1 MIRIPLLCLAL
12 VACSSKSNNQQQGT
26 PTGSAAGSGSA
37 AAKPVEPQKPPTGT
51 APKITWTDTDG
62 EVLVATDGEM
72 LTAACGLTGK
82 VTPTEVTLAGDT
94 QPWNNLLR
102 DGRKYSL
109 PRLDWIVEVTD
120 KGMVSHKV
128 GGTETHLGTVT
139 GITGDAELQWFGAL
153 VVAAPMV
160 KHELALTSVD
170 GAFKL
175 SLGGAA
181 DLRAWEVKN
190 GTTPIAVRRR
200 ADPRP
205 VFTDK
210 PAFATDKVTVSIESP
225 GHYLVQVVRDDDAT
239 KAAFTSDTYRIN
251 ESDTGELWID
261 ATPQG
266 AKPLKPKPFAKL
278 VGRQKCRAHDQAI
291 AALIWSFVAS
301 KSGHDVAF

>member
-1 MIRIPLLCLAL
+1 MLGPMIRSPLLCLAL
-12 VACSSKSNNQQQGT
+12 VACKSQGNSQQQKA
-26 PTGSAAGSGSA
+26 TGSAGSGSA
-37 AAKPVEPQKPPTGT
+37 AQKPVEPQKPPTGPT
-51 APKITWTDTDG
+51 PKLTWTDTDG
-62 EVLVATDGEM
+62 EVLVATDGES

-82 VTPTEVTLAGDT
+82 VTPTEVTLGGDT
-94 QPWNNLLR
+94 QPWSNIVR

-109 PRLDWIVEVTD
+109 PRRDWVIEVSD
-120 KGMVSHKV
+120 KGLVNHKV
-128 GGTETHLGTVT
+128 GGTETLLGTV
-139 GITGDAELQWFGAL
+139 TGDAELQWFGAL
-153 VVAAPMV
+153 VVAAAMV
-160 KHELALTSVD
+160 KHELALTSYD

-200 ADPRP
+200 VDPRP
-205 VFTDK
+205 VFADK

-239 KAAFTSDTYRIN
+239 KAAFTSDTYRVN
-251 ESDTGELWID
+251 ENATGELWID

-278 VGRQKCRAHDQAI
+278 VGRQKCHAHDQAV
-291 AALIWSFVAS
+291 AALIWSFVVS
-301 KSGHDVAF
+301 NSGHDVAF